1 MFPLVAPP
9 RGQKSRCAQESRRVR
24 VMEDDESMVGPCFYD
39 WDGTRKE
46 NLFLLLCSLQFIN
59 DYGYFIS
66 ALQLGRA
73 NN

>member
-1 MFPLVAPP
+1 
-9 RGQKSRCAQESRRVR
+9 VR